1 MAHWETARR
10 RSVRLGLILLTSL
23 VLGTS
28 AVQASLILDMNIEF
42 SGATPPEGAAPWL
55 RARFD
60 DSDVDEVT
68 VTLSATNLTGSES
81 VKEWMFNLDT
91 NLDPTALSISF
102 SLGDSTGTFPD
113 PSISTG
119 LDAFKA
125 DGDGYFDI
133 LIDFKPTNGPNKR
146 LGAGEAAVFIITGI
160 SGLTADSF
168 NFISEPEPNGNGGA
182 DEYKTVAHV
191 VSIGQGGQYS
201 GWIATPEPATLAVLL
216 IGSLALLRKRKA

>member
-10 RSVRLGLILLTSL
+10 SNVWLGLVLFISL

-28 AVQASLILDMNIEF
+28 AAQASVILDMSVEY

-60 DSDVDEVT
+60 DTDVDEVT

-81 VKEWMFNLDT
+81 VKQWMFNLDT

-102 SLGDSTGTFPD
+102 SLGDSSGSFNTPI
-113 PSISTG
+113 ISTG

-168 NFISEPEPNGNGGA
+168 NFISEPNGGA
-182 DEYKTVAHV
+182 GEYKTVSHV
-191 VSIGQGGQYS
+191 VGIGQGCQYS